1 MDVGH
6 DVGQPP
12 PLADGQAARHLHQ
25 ALDEVQLLLLGVA
38 DGQVPPVHVH
48 LPGHLFW
55 TTQLHLVVEQAK
67 HPVKIVPMQ
76 TVHFF
81 KAFLNKQLYCFKDN
95 LIF

>member
-6 DVGQPP
+6 DVGQTP

-25 ALDEVQLLLLGVA
+25 PLDEVQLLLLGVA

-55 TTQLHLVVEQAK
+55 TTQLHLVVE
-67 HPVKIVPMQ
+67 
-76 TVHFF
+76 
-81 KAFLNKQLYCFKDN
+81 
-95 LIF
+95 